1 MLPHFP
7 GLLAAASLLG
17 SLFVSV
23 DGLGSQ
29 CTAALGS
36 GNASPSDP
44 YWLQN
49 IAHQGYAPYA
59 SDPSSYSVYRNVKDY
74 GAVGDGDADDTDAI
88 K

>member
-1 MLPHFP
+1 MFP
-7 GLLAAASLLG
+7 QYLLATASLLG
-17 SLFVSV
+17 SLVLSV
-23 DGLGSQ
+23 AGLGSQ

-59 SDPSSYSVYRNVKDY
+59 PSPSSYSVYRNVKDY
-74 GAVGDGDADDTDAI
+74 GAVGDGVADDTDAI